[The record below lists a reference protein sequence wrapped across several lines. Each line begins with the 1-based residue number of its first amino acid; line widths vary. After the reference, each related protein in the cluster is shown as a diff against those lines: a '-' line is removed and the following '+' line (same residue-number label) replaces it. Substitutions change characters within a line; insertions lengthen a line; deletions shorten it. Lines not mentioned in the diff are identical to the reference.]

1 MLKKVVVK
9 VDERGLSQVK
19 TVLKSYKESEPEV
32 SISALRH
39 GSLGD
44 DALVSFNID
53 SDHFDAMVEKLNIHG
68 IKVLLPTKKIE
79 KTQVQMKIQEKQVL
93 SSITRSE
100 IKRTSSE
107 TPVSILEG
115 SIGRGEY
122 EKVIQ
127 ISKDFR
133 NGYEV
138 IKRAKDSIE
147 STIKKAID
155 IAFDK
160 AVKSKFEINNS
171 VSQLMKLASDRNL
184 KAMHFIN
191 YQKDAGMAAIKL
203 CSTSREYINL
213 LIQICNNNSIPN
225 IVCAKA
231 AVDLTGM
238 VLNGEEVTEDFEYA
252 VRYLNI
258 KWLQIV
264 VDIVSVELPQREKES
279 IKKLINTVRKT
290 RGERNN

>member
-9 VDERGLSQVK
+9 VDERELSQVK

-107 TPVSILEG
+107 TPVAILEG

-171 VSQLMKLASDRNL
+171 VSQLMKIASDRNL